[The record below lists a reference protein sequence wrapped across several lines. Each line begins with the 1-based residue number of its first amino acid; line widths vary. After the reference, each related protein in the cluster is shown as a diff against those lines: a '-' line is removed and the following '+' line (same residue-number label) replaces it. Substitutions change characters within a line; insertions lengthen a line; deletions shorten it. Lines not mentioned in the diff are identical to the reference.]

1 MAETSVRRKLV
12 MVGFRG
18 VGKSSLAMQF
28 VDGKTPNESD
38 YTPTIEQTFQKNITL
53 NNIRFKCDLVD
64 TAGMDEYSSFT
75 RQASVGA
82 HGYMFVYAITSK
94 ASFEKLKQVHE
105 NLLNLIGNDNVP
117 MVLVAQ
123 KGDLNEHRE
132 VSEEDGRALA
142 MRWSCPFIQAS
153 AKLNRNVGKL
163 LFVFHCQP
171 LFCIKLFFFL
181 SRKDD
186 TDAFFLFLLYFVF
199 LPTDDCYKALI
210 QQIEKDSQLL
220 EPPKKES
227 GCTIL

>member
-1 MAETSVRRKLV
+1 LYFVFLQPTLFFQQKSRINKQKQINQKKMAETSVRRKLV

-38 YTPTIEQTFQKNITL
+38 YTPTIEQTFQKNVTI
-53 NNIRFKCDLVD
+53 NNVRFKCDLVD

-123 KGDLNEHRE
+123 KGDLSAHRE
-132 VSEEDGRALA
+132 VSEEEGRQLA
-142 MRWSCPFIQAS
+142 VSWSCPFIQTS
-153 AKLNRNVGKL
+153 AKLNLNVG
-163 LFVFHCQP
+163 
-171 LFCIKLFFFL
+171 
-181 SRKDD
+181 
-186 TDAFFLFLLYFVF
+186 
-199 LPTDDCYKALI
+199 DCFNSLI
-210 QQIEKDSQLL
+210 RQIEKDSQLL
-220 EPPKKES
+220 EPPKKTG
-227 GCTIL
+227 GCVIL